1 MRVVR
6 YRNNAFSVL
15 LLIVHL
21 HVVAALSSVQCTIVN
36 CCSVSLWVLIT
47 ELIDLYHCQCI
58 VQSCNGLCQQVT
70 VLHCERYCGCL
81 CGIRNVIPFFHLLKW
96 WLRFLT
102 VFFCLQSVCRGVVPV
117 TPAGSVAPTTSTK
130 CFRPCLPLCALLLL
144 PTSLPHLSLGSVK
157 SQDQECANSRENVCD
172 THTHN
177 MVVVYN
183 IRWFGLFFYYAYI
196 HVCKR

>member
-1 MRVVR
+1 M
-6 YRNNAFSVL
+6 YYCECL
-15 LLIVHL
+15 
-21 HVVAALSSVQCTIVN
+21 VN

-47 ELIDLYHCQCI
+47 ELICI
-58 VQSCNGLCQQVT
+58 IVSVWCVLVCQQVT

-81 CGIRNVIPFFHLLKW
+81 CGIRNVIPLIHLLKW
-96 WLRFLT
+96 WLKFLT
-102 VFFCLQSVCRGVVPV
+102 VFFCLQSVSRGVVPV

-130 CFRPCLPLCALLLL
+130 CSRPCLPLRALLLL

-172 THTHN
+172 THTQHGGCIYT
-177 MVVVYN
+177 YN